1 MFIALEGIDGSG
13 KSTLA
18 RALAERLAARLG
30 RERVILTREPTDD
43 SEWGR
48 RLRRSE
54 GAGRLARED
63 EIEHF
68 HRDRVHHLANV
79 VRPALAAGKIVI
91 CDRYVDSMLAYQAR
105 DPADADRLLAQRAGE
120 IIVPDLVL
128 ILELPV
134 ETALTRIGGA
144 REART
149 SFEREETLRR
159 AASIYAS
166 RCGARYSRL
175 DATKPAAELL
185 EEAFALIGARL
196 KSTGVPTA

>member
-1 MFIALEGIDGSG
+1 MFITIEGIDGSG

-18 RALAERLAARLG
+18 RALVERLG
-30 RERVILTREPTDD
+30 SERAVLTREPTDE

-54 GAGRLARED
+54 RRLARED

-68 HRDRVHHLANV
+68 HRDRLHHLANV

-105 DPADADRLLAQRAGE
+105 DPLDADRLLAERAGE
-120 IIVPDLVL
+120 IIEPDLVL
-128 ILELPV
+128 LLEVPV
-134 ETALTRIGGA
+134 ETALERIGGA

-149 SFEREETLRR
+149 SFEREATLRC
-159 AASIYAS
+159 AAAIYAS
-166 RCGARYSRL
+166 RRGTRYCRL

-185 EEAFALIGARL
+185 AEALAIVDARL
-196 KSTGVPTA
+196 KSTGAPTA